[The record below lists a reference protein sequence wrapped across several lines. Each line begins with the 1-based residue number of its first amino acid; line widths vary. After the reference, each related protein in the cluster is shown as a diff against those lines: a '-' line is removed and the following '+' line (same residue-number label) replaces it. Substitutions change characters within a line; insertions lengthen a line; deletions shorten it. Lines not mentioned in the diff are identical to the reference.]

1 VRDAD
6 ADVVGRSFTAAAVEL
21 GLASYPGFTLTSPPA
36 PASPYG
42 VYRAGYVGQGDV
54 PHRVVHDDGSSEDVP
69 PPPVFAQ
76 EPSDAVP
83 DSVHVEAEAVA
94 AEAPA
99 DVLTRR
105 LPLGTFVHA
114 RSGDKGGDANI
125 GMWVDRSGPN
135 HEARVAWLTKLVTP
149 RRVKELLPETAELD
163 VEVYP
168 LPNLGAV
175 NVVVRGLLGEGVAES
190 TRFDPQA
197 KALGEWLR
205 SRHVSIT
212 EDLL

>member
-1 VRDAD
+1 
-6 ADVVGRSFTAAAVEL
+6 
-21 GLASYPGFTLTSPPA
+21 
-36 PASPYG
+36 
-42 VYRAGYVGQGDV
+42 
-54 PHRVVHDDGSSEDVP
+54 
-69 PPPVFAQ
+69 
-76 EPSDAVP
+76 
-83 DSVHVEAEAVA
+83 VA
-94 AEAPA
+94 AEAPQ
-99 DVLTRR
+99 DLVTRR

-114 RSGDKGGDANI
+114 RSGDKGGDANV
-125 GMWVDRSGPN
+125 GLWVDRSEN
-135 HEARVAWLTKLVTP
+135 REQRVAWLTKLVTP
-149 RRVKELLPETAELD
+149 ARIRELLPEAADLP

-175 NVVVRGLLGEGVAES
+175 NVVIRGLLGQGVAAS